1 MFLPVKFSDKDGKS
15 YIEHLNIAHITRTSF
30 VNIMNPDA
38 GTKIHLRTGEA
49 LITPVPMDIVQS
61 DIEECFKS
69 STALLIYSV
78 VAEKAKYF
86 THDDD
91 EDVQSSE
98 ATE

>member
-15 YIEHLNIAHITRTSF
+15 YFEHINIAHITRLSF

-38 GTKIHLRTGEA
+38 GTKIHLRTGEV
-49 LITPVPMDIVQS
+49 LVTPVPMDIFQCDV
-61 DIEECFKS
+61 DDCFKS

-86 THDDD
+86 MHDDG
-91 EDVQSSE
+91 DVQNSE
-98 ATE
+98 PTE